1 MKTNAVDKAYEIIK
15 GYNGYSNYMKYLQY
29 KVNSCHYI
37 LNDFDIE
44 YIINNKDFVPYE
56 LNKTVKISVDFG
68 RKLNEKFLIGFT
80 PEKIRISSVIGEMG
94 NSFHCYIQYRQSVPP
109 VLTYVN
115 KNNILTPLETV
126 DYNTV
131 EVDFDKYDKSSK
143 DGRKLKI
150 LQKEGIKFLL
160 ANRKCILAD
169 SMGTGKEQD
178 VNTLIPTPTG
188 YKRIGDIKVG
198 DVVFGSNGKK
208 CNVTAVFPQ
217 GKKDIYEIE
226 FSDGSITNCGLEHLW
241 FVKDK
246 TSYNR
251 KKDWK
256 VLSLKEIL
264 KRGIEYTKR
273 RKSKSIWKHNYKF
286 RIPICKPVEYDSRE
300 HIINPYLMGIMI
312 GDGNLCNG
320 GICISIPDSEIE
332 TLNRITPMIS
342 NKYKFTP
349 NRSGACPNYRIS
361 KKNPSKKPNTYMEE
375 IRRLKLD
382 VKGNYKFIPQ
392 EYMFDSVENRIELLR
407 GLMDSDGT
415 ISKKGN
421 KISYSTNS
429 LKLANDVIELVQSLG
444 GLAHLMAFDRR
455 ANNKSINYVVSIKI
469 EICPFHLRKK
479 VERYTI
485 TDGKPKYLVKSI
497 KNIKLHHQNDAICI
511 KVDSE
516 DHSYLTNSYI
526 VTHNTTQSIV
536 AAMASNSKKILI
548 ITTASLK
555 TNWKRELTIYNDEK
569 DIQILQGSKD
579 EICDKKYVIA
589 NYDIL
594 INYYEVPTETVYETE
609 YVYNENGK
617 REVIRKPVMVKS
629 KDGQLIEKQK
639 KSTRKD
645 VIEECLK
652 NSPLFLNKFDCV
664 IIDEAQKLSNNSSNR
679 YKVIDDFLKRA
690 KPNYVF
696 LLTGTPLTNKPINL
710 YYILKL
716 IDAPITRDYRYFI
729 KRYCDAKTFRLKTG
743 KEVTT
748 INGASNLEELREKIK
763 HLYIRR
769 LLTEMTDMVD
779 KNIITKTYDLTELQR
794 VEYERLWQE
803 YLDAQIEQ
811 GNEDSE
817 QYRQLVEGILV
828 RQYLAKQMVDNTIK
842 LVDDMLEEG
851 GKVIIVC
858 TFAEEIA
865 MFKNYYKKKCV
876 VYDGKMTAKAK
887 DKAEQ
892 AFNNDKNVRV
902 FIGQIL
908 AAGVGLNLVVANK
921 MVFNSYSWVAADNA
935 QIEDRIY
942 RLTQKNDVTC
952 VYQLFNDSMSKHMY
966 DTVIGK
972 KNMMDTIIKSEI
984 NK

>member
-1 MKTNAVDKAYEIIK
+1 MKTNAVNKAYEIIK

-29 KVNSCHYI
+29 KVNNCHYI

-68 RKLNEKFLIGFT
+68 RKLNEKFLIGFI

-169 SMGTGKEQD
+169 SMGCGK
-178 VNTLIPTPTG
+178 
-188 YKRIGDIKVG
+188 
-198 DVVFGSNGKK
+198 
-208 CNVTAVFPQ
+208 
-217 GKKDIYEIE
+217 
-226 FSDGSITNCGLEHLW
+226 
-241 FVKDK
+241 
-246 TSYNR
+246 
-251 KKDWK
+251 
-256 VLSLKEIL
+256 
-264 KRGIEYTKR
+264 
-273 RKSKSIWKHNYKF
+273 
-286 RIPICKPVEYDSRE
+286 
-300 HIINPYLMGIMI
+300 
-312 GDGNLCNG
+312 
-320 GICISIPDSEIE
+320 
-332 TLNRITPMIS
+332 
-342 NKYKFTP
+342 
-349 NRSGACPNYRIS
+349 
-361 KKNPSKKPNTYMEE
+361 
-375 IRRLKLD
+375 
-382 VKGNYKFIPQ
+382 
-392 EYMFDSVENRIELLR
+392 
-407 GLMDSDGT
+407 T
-415 ISKKGN
+415 I
-421 KISYSTNS
+421 
-429 LKLANDVIELVQSLG
+429 
-444 GLAHLMAFDRR
+444 
-455 ANNKSINYVVSIKI
+455 
-469 EICPFHLRKK
+469 
-479 VERYTI
+479 
-485 TDGKPKYLVKSI
+485 
-497 KNIKLHHQNDAICI
+497 
-511 KVDSE
+511 
-516 DHSYLTNSYI
+516 
-526 VTHNTTQSIV
+526 QSII

-779 KNIITKTYDLTELQR
+779 KNIITKTYDLTESQR

-842 LVDDMLEEG
+842 LVDNMLEEG

-966 DTVIGK
+966 DTVVGK

>member
-29 KVNSCHYI
+29 KVNSRHYI

-94 NSFHCYIQYRQSVPP
+94 NSLHCYIQYRQSVPP

-169 SMGTGKEQD
+169 SMGCGK
-178 VNTLIPTPTG
+178 
-188 YKRIGDIKVG
+188 
-198 DVVFGSNGKK
+198 
-208 CNVTAVFPQ
+208 
-217 GKKDIYEIE
+217 
-226 FSDGSITNCGLEHLW
+226 
-241 FVKDK
+241 
-246 TSYNR
+246 
-251 KKDWK
+251 
-256 VLSLKEIL
+256 
-264 KRGIEYTKR
+264 
-273 RKSKSIWKHNYKF
+273 
-286 RIPICKPVEYDSRE
+286 
-300 HIINPYLMGIMI
+300 
-312 GDGNLCNG
+312 
-320 GICISIPDSEIE
+320 
-332 TLNRITPMIS
+332 
-342 NKYKFTP
+342 
-349 NRSGACPNYRIS
+349 
-361 KKNPSKKPNTYMEE
+361 
-375 IRRLKLD
+375 
-382 VKGNYKFIPQ
+382 
-392 EYMFDSVENRIELLR
+392 
-407 GLMDSDGT
+407 T
-415 ISKKGN
+415 I
-421 KISYSTNS
+421 
-429 LKLANDVIELVQSLG
+429 
-444 GLAHLMAFDRR
+444 
-455 ANNKSINYVVSIKI
+455 
-469 EICPFHLRKK
+469 
-479 VERYTI
+479 
-485 TDGKPKYLVKSI
+485 
-497 KNIKLHHQNDAICI
+497 
-511 KVDSE
+511 
-516 DHSYLTNSYI
+516 
-526 VTHNTTQSIV
+526 QSII

-609 YVYNENGK
+609 YVYNEDGK

-629 KDGQLIEKQK
+629 KDGQLVEKQK

-690 KPNYVF
+690 KPNYIF

-779 KNIITKTYDLTELQR
+779 KNIITKTYDLTESQR

-842 LVDDMLEEG
+842 LVDNMLEEG

>member
-68 RKLNEKFLIGFT
+68 KKLDEKFLIGFT

-169 SMGTGKEQD
+169 SMGCGK
-178 VNTLIPTPTG
+178 
-188 YKRIGDIKVG
+188 
-198 DVVFGSNGKK
+198 
-208 CNVTAVFPQ
+208 
-217 GKKDIYEIE
+217 
-226 FSDGSITNCGLEHLW
+226 
-241 FVKDK
+241 
-246 TSYNR
+246 
-251 KKDWK
+251 
-256 VLSLKEIL
+256 
-264 KRGIEYTKR
+264 
-273 RKSKSIWKHNYKF
+273 
-286 RIPICKPVEYDSRE
+286 
-300 HIINPYLMGIMI
+300 
-312 GDGNLCNG
+312 
-320 GICISIPDSEIE
+320 
-332 TLNRITPMIS
+332 
-342 NKYKFTP
+342 
-349 NRSGACPNYRIS
+349 
-361 KKNPSKKPNTYMEE
+361 
-375 IRRLKLD
+375 
-382 VKGNYKFIPQ
+382 
-392 EYMFDSVENRIELLR
+392 
-407 GLMDSDGT
+407 T
-415 ISKKGN
+415 I
-421 KISYSTNS
+421 
-429 LKLANDVIELVQSLG
+429 
-444 GLAHLMAFDRR
+444 
-455 ANNKSINYVVSIKI
+455 
-469 EICPFHLRKK
+469 
-479 VERYTI
+479 
-485 TDGKPKYLVKSI
+485 
-497 KNIKLHHQNDAICI
+497 
-511 KVDSE
+511 
-516 DHSYLTNSYI
+516 
-526 VTHNTTQSIV
+526 QSII

-779 KNIITKTYDLTELQR
+779 KNIITKTYDLTESQR

-803 YLDAQIEQ
+803 YLDAQTEQ
-811 GNEDSE
+811 DNENSE

-842 LVDDMLEEG
+842 LVDNMLEEG

-858 TFAEEIA
+858 TFSEEIA
-865 MFKNYYKKKCV
+865 MFKDYYKKKCV

>member
-126 DYNTV
+126 DYNTI

-169 SMGTGKEQD
+169 SMGCGK
-178 VNTLIPTPTG
+178 
-188 YKRIGDIKVG
+188 
-198 DVVFGSNGKK
+198 
-208 CNVTAVFPQ
+208 
-217 GKKDIYEIE
+217 
-226 FSDGSITNCGLEHLW
+226 
-241 FVKDK
+241 
-246 TSYNR
+246 
-251 KKDWK
+251 
-256 VLSLKEIL
+256 
-264 KRGIEYTKR
+264 
-273 RKSKSIWKHNYKF
+273 
-286 RIPICKPVEYDSRE
+286 
-300 HIINPYLMGIMI
+300 
-312 GDGNLCNG
+312 
-320 GICISIPDSEIE
+320 
-332 TLNRITPMIS
+332 
-342 NKYKFTP
+342 
-349 NRSGACPNYRIS
+349 
-361 KKNPSKKPNTYMEE
+361 
-375 IRRLKLD
+375 
-382 VKGNYKFIPQ
+382 
-392 EYMFDSVENRIELLR
+392 
-407 GLMDSDGT
+407 T
-415 ISKKGN
+415 I
-421 KISYSTNS
+421 
-429 LKLANDVIELVQSLG
+429 
-444 GLAHLMAFDRR
+444 
-455 ANNKSINYVVSIKI
+455 
-469 EICPFHLRKK
+469 
-479 VERYTI
+479 
-485 TDGKPKYLVKSI
+485 
-497 KNIKLHHQNDAICI
+497 
-511 KVDSE
+511 
-516 DHSYLTNSYI
+516 
-526 VTHNTTQSIV
+526 QSII

-617 REVIRKPVMVKS
+617 REVIRKPVMIKS

-779 KNIITKTYDLTELQR
+779 KNIITKTYDLTESQR

-842 LVDDMLEEG
+842 LVDNMLEEG

>member
-15 GYNGYSNYMKYLQY
+15 EYNGYSNYMKYLQY
-29 KVNSCHYI
+29 KVISCHYI

-68 RKLNEKFLIGFT
+68 RKLNEKFLIGFI
-80 PEKIRISSVIGEMG
+80 PEKIRVSNVIGEMG

-115 KNNILTPLETV
+115 KNNILTPLETI

-169 SMGTGKEQD
+169 SMGCGK
-178 VNTLIPTPTG
+178 
-188 YKRIGDIKVG
+188 
-198 DVVFGSNGKK
+198 
-208 CNVTAVFPQ
+208 
-217 GKKDIYEIE
+217 
-226 FSDGSITNCGLEHLW
+226 
-241 FVKDK
+241 
-246 TSYNR
+246 
-251 KKDWK
+251 
-256 VLSLKEIL
+256 
-264 KRGIEYTKR
+264 
-273 RKSKSIWKHNYKF
+273 
-286 RIPICKPVEYDSRE
+286 
-300 HIINPYLMGIMI
+300 
-312 GDGNLCNG
+312 
-320 GICISIPDSEIE
+320 
-332 TLNRITPMIS
+332 
-342 NKYKFTP
+342 
-349 NRSGACPNYRIS
+349 
-361 KKNPSKKPNTYMEE
+361 
-375 IRRLKLD
+375 
-382 VKGNYKFIPQ
+382 
-392 EYMFDSVENRIELLR
+392 
-407 GLMDSDGT
+407 T
-415 ISKKGN
+415 I
-421 KISYSTNS
+421 
-429 LKLANDVIELVQSLG
+429 
-444 GLAHLMAFDRR
+444 
-455 ANNKSINYVVSIKI
+455 
-469 EICPFHLRKK
+469 
-479 VERYTI
+479 
-485 TDGKPKYLVKSI
+485 
-497 KNIKLHHQNDAICI
+497 
-511 KVDSE
+511 
-516 DHSYLTNSYI
+516 
-526 VTHNTTQSIV
+526 QSII
-536 AAMASNSKKILI
+536 AAMASNSKKTLI

-617 REVIRKPVMVKS
+617 REVIRKPVMIKS

-652 NSPLFLNKFDCV
+652 NSPLFLNKFDCI

-779 KNIITKTYDLTELQR
+779 KNIITKTYDLTESQR

-803 YLDAQIEQ
+803 YLDAQTEQ

-842 LVDDMLEEG
+842 LVDNMLEEG

-858 TFAEEIA
+858 TFSEEIA
-865 MFKNYYKKKCV
+865 MFKDYYKKKCV
-876 VYDGKMTAKAK
+876 IYDGKMTAKAK

-892 AFNNDKNVRV
+892 TFNNDKNVRV

>member
-169 SMGTGKEQD
+169 SMGCGK
-178 VNTLIPTPTG
+178 
-188 YKRIGDIKVG
+188 
-198 DVVFGSNGKK
+198 
-208 CNVTAVFPQ
+208 
-217 GKKDIYEIE
+217 
-226 FSDGSITNCGLEHLW
+226 
-241 FVKDK
+241 
-246 TSYNR
+246 
-251 KKDWK
+251 
-256 VLSLKEIL
+256 
-264 KRGIEYTKR
+264 
-273 RKSKSIWKHNYKF
+273 
-286 RIPICKPVEYDSRE
+286 
-300 HIINPYLMGIMI
+300 
-312 GDGNLCNG
+312 
-320 GICISIPDSEIE
+320 
-332 TLNRITPMIS
+332 
-342 NKYKFTP
+342 
-349 NRSGACPNYRIS
+349 
-361 KKNPSKKPNTYMEE
+361 
-375 IRRLKLD
+375 
-382 VKGNYKFIPQ
+382 
-392 EYMFDSVENRIELLR
+392 
-407 GLMDSDGT
+407 T
-415 ISKKGN
+415 I
-421 KISYSTNS
+421 
-429 LKLANDVIELVQSLG
+429 
-444 GLAHLMAFDRR
+444 
-455 ANNKSINYVVSIKI
+455 
-469 EICPFHLRKK
+469 
-479 VERYTI
+479 
-485 TDGKPKYLVKSI
+485 
-497 KNIKLHHQNDAICI
+497 
-511 KVDSE
+511 
-516 DHSYLTNSYI
+516 
-526 VTHNTTQSIV
+526 QSII

-729 KRYCDAKTFRLKTG
+729 NRYCDAKTFRLKTG

-842 LVDDMLEEG
+842 LVDNMLEEG

-858 TFAEEIA
+858 TFSEEIA
-865 MFKNYYKKKCV
+865 MFKDYYKKKCV

>member
-169 SMGTGKEQD
+169 SMGTGK
-178 VNTLIPTPTG
+178 
-188 YKRIGDIKVG
+188 
-198 DVVFGSNGKK
+198 
-208 CNVTAVFPQ
+208 
-217 GKKDIYEIE
+217 
-226 FSDGSITNCGLEHLW
+226 
-241 FVKDK
+241 
-246 TSYNR
+246 
-251 KKDWK
+251 
-256 VLSLKEIL
+256 
-264 KRGIEYTKR
+264 
-273 RKSKSIWKHNYKF
+273 
-286 RIPICKPVEYDSRE
+286 
-300 HIINPYLMGIMI
+300 
-312 GDGNLCNG
+312 
-320 GICISIPDSEIE
+320 
-332 TLNRITPMIS
+332 
-342 NKYKFTP
+342 
-349 NRSGACPNYRIS
+349 
-361 KKNPSKKPNTYMEE
+361 
-375 IRRLKLD
+375 
-382 VKGNYKFIPQ
+382 
-392 EYMFDSVENRIELLR
+392 
-407 GLMDSDGT
+407 T
-415 ISKKGN
+415 I
-421 KISYSTNS
+421 
-429 LKLANDVIELVQSLG
+429 
-444 GLAHLMAFDRR
+444 
-455 ANNKSINYVVSIKI
+455 
-469 EICPFHLRKK
+469 
-479 VERYTI
+479 
-485 TDGKPKYLVKSI
+485 
-497 KNIKLHHQNDAICI
+497 
-511 KVDSE
+511 
-516 DHSYLTNSYI
+516 
-526 VTHNTTQSIV
+526 QSIV
-536 AAMASNSKKILI
+536 AAMESNSKKILI

-609 YVYNENGK
+609 YVYNEDGK

-629 KDGQLIEKQK
+629 KDGQLVEKQK

-779 KNIITKTYDLTELQR
+779 KNIITKTYDLTESQR

-842 LVDDMLEEG
+842 LVDNMLEEG

-858 TFAEEIA
+858 TFAEEIT

-892 AFNNDKNVRV
+892 TFNNDKNVRV

>member
-15 GYNGYSNYMKYLQY
+15 GYNGYSNYMAYLQY
-29 KVNSCHYI
+29 KVNNCHYI

-68 RKLNEKFLIGFT
+68 RRLNERFLIGFT

-94 NSFHCYIQYRQSVPP
+94 NSFHCYIQYRQSIPP

-126 DYNTV
+126 DYNTI

-143 DGRKLKI
+143 DGRKLKM

-169 SMGTGKEQD
+169 SMGCGK
-178 VNTLIPTPTG
+178 
-188 YKRIGDIKVG
+188 
-198 DVVFGSNGKK
+198 
-208 CNVTAVFPQ
+208 
-217 GKKDIYEIE
+217 
-226 FSDGSITNCGLEHLW
+226 
-241 FVKDK
+241 
-246 TSYNR
+246 
-251 KKDWK
+251 
-256 VLSLKEIL
+256 
-264 KRGIEYTKR
+264 
-273 RKSKSIWKHNYKF
+273 
-286 RIPICKPVEYDSRE
+286 
-300 HIINPYLMGIMI
+300 
-312 GDGNLCNG
+312 
-320 GICISIPDSEIE
+320 
-332 TLNRITPMIS
+332 
-342 NKYKFTP
+342 
-349 NRSGACPNYRIS
+349 
-361 KKNPSKKPNTYMEE
+361 
-375 IRRLKLD
+375 
-382 VKGNYKFIPQ
+382 
-392 EYMFDSVENRIELLR
+392 
-407 GLMDSDGT
+407 T
-415 ISKKGN
+415 I
-421 KISYSTNS
+421 
-429 LKLANDVIELVQSLG
+429 
-444 GLAHLMAFDRR
+444 
-455 ANNKSINYVVSIKI
+455 
-469 EICPFHLRKK
+469 
-479 VERYTI
+479 
-485 TDGKPKYLVKSI
+485 
-497 KNIKLHHQNDAICI
+497 
-511 KVDSE
+511 
-516 DHSYLTNSYI
+516 
-526 VTHNTTQSIV
+526 QSII

-743 KEVTT
+743 KEITT

-779 KNIITKTYDLTELQR
+779 KNIITKTYDLTESQR

-842 LVDDMLEEG
+842 LVDNMLEEG

-858 TFAEEIA
+858 TFSEEIA
-865 MFKNYYKKKCV
+865 MFKDYYKKKCV

-892 AFNNDKNVRV
+892 TFNNDKNVRV

>member
-68 RKLNEKFLIGFT
+68 KKLDEKFLIGFT

-143 DGRKLKI
+143 DGRKLKT

-169 SMGTGKEQD
+169 SMGCGK
-178 VNTLIPTPTG
+178 
-188 YKRIGDIKVG
+188 
-198 DVVFGSNGKK
+198 
-208 CNVTAVFPQ
+208 
-217 GKKDIYEIE
+217 
-226 FSDGSITNCGLEHLW
+226 
-241 FVKDK
+241 
-246 TSYNR
+246 
-251 KKDWK
+251 
-256 VLSLKEIL
+256 
-264 KRGIEYTKR
+264 
-273 RKSKSIWKHNYKF
+273 
-286 RIPICKPVEYDSRE
+286 
-300 HIINPYLMGIMI
+300 
-312 GDGNLCNG
+312 
-320 GICISIPDSEIE
+320 
-332 TLNRITPMIS
+332 
-342 NKYKFTP
+342 
-349 NRSGACPNYRIS
+349 
-361 KKNPSKKPNTYMEE
+361 
-375 IRRLKLD
+375 
-382 VKGNYKFIPQ
+382 
-392 EYMFDSVENRIELLR
+392 
-407 GLMDSDGT
+407 T
-415 ISKKGN
+415 I
-421 KISYSTNS
+421 
-429 LKLANDVIELVQSLG
+429 
-444 GLAHLMAFDRR
+444 
-455 ANNKSINYVVSIKI
+455 
-469 EICPFHLRKK
+469 
-479 VERYTI
+479 
-485 TDGKPKYLVKSI
+485 
-497 KNIKLHHQNDAICI
+497 
-511 KVDSE
+511 
-516 DHSYLTNSYI
+516 
-526 VTHNTTQSIV
+526 QSII

-779 KNIITKTYDLTELQR
+779 KNIITKTYDLTESQR

-803 YLDAQIEQ
+803 YLDAQTEQ

-842 LVDDMLEEG
+842 LVDNMLEEG

-858 TFAEEIA
+858 TFSEEIA
-865 MFKNYYKKKCV
+865 MFKDYYKKKCV

-952 VYQLFNDSMSKHMY
+952 VYQLFNDSISKHMY
-966 DTVIGK
+966 DTVVGK

>member
-68 RKLNEKFLIGFT
+68 RKLDEKFLIGFT

-169 SMGTGKEQD
+169 SMGCGK
-178 VNTLIPTPTG
+178 
-188 YKRIGDIKVG
+188 
-198 DVVFGSNGKK
+198 
-208 CNVTAVFPQ
+208 
-217 GKKDIYEIE
+217 
-226 FSDGSITNCGLEHLW
+226 
-241 FVKDK
+241 
-246 TSYNR
+246 
-251 KKDWK
+251 
-256 VLSLKEIL
+256 
-264 KRGIEYTKR
+264 
-273 RKSKSIWKHNYKF
+273 
-286 RIPICKPVEYDSRE
+286 
-300 HIINPYLMGIMI
+300 
-312 GDGNLCNG
+312 
-320 GICISIPDSEIE
+320 
-332 TLNRITPMIS
+332 
-342 NKYKFTP
+342 
-349 NRSGACPNYRIS
+349 
-361 KKNPSKKPNTYMEE
+361 
-375 IRRLKLD
+375 
-382 VKGNYKFIPQ
+382 
-392 EYMFDSVENRIELLR
+392 
-407 GLMDSDGT
+407 T
-415 ISKKGN
+415 I
-421 KISYSTNS
+421 
-429 LKLANDVIELVQSLG
+429 
-444 GLAHLMAFDRR
+444 
-455 ANNKSINYVVSIKI
+455 
-469 EICPFHLRKK
+469 
-479 VERYTI
+479 
-485 TDGKPKYLVKSI
+485 
-497 KNIKLHHQNDAICI
+497 
-511 KVDSE
+511 
-516 DHSYLTNSYI
+516 
-526 VTHNTTQSIV
+526 QSII

-617 REVIRKPVMVKS
+617 REVIRKPVMIKS

-645 VIEECLK
+645 IIEECLK

-779 KNIITKTYDLTELQR
+779 KNIITKTYDLTESQR

-803 YLDAQIEQ
+803 YLDAQTEQ

-842 LVDDMLEEG
+842 LVDNMLEEG

-858 TFAEEIA
+858 TFSEEIA
-865 MFKNYYKKKCV
+865 MFKDYYKKKCV

>member
-29 KVNSCHYI
+29 KVNSRHYI

-169 SMGTGKEQD
+169 SMGCGK
-178 VNTLIPTPTG
+178 
-188 YKRIGDIKVG
+188 
-198 DVVFGSNGKK
+198 
-208 CNVTAVFPQ
+208 
-217 GKKDIYEIE
+217 
-226 FSDGSITNCGLEHLW
+226 
-241 FVKDK
+241 
-246 TSYNR
+246 
-251 KKDWK
+251 
-256 VLSLKEIL
+256 
-264 KRGIEYTKR
+264 
-273 RKSKSIWKHNYKF
+273 
-286 RIPICKPVEYDSRE
+286 
-300 HIINPYLMGIMI
+300 
-312 GDGNLCNG
+312 
-320 GICISIPDSEIE
+320 
-332 TLNRITPMIS
+332 
-342 NKYKFTP
+342 
-349 NRSGACPNYRIS
+349 
-361 KKNPSKKPNTYMEE
+361 
-375 IRRLKLD
+375 
-382 VKGNYKFIPQ
+382 
-392 EYMFDSVENRIELLR
+392 
-407 GLMDSDGT
+407 T
-415 ISKKGN
+415 I
-421 KISYSTNS
+421 
-429 LKLANDVIELVQSLG
+429 
-444 GLAHLMAFDRR
+444 
-455 ANNKSINYVVSIKI
+455 
-469 EICPFHLRKK
+469 
-479 VERYTI
+479 
-485 TDGKPKYLVKSI
+485 
-497 KNIKLHHQNDAICI
+497 
-511 KVDSE
+511 
-516 DHSYLTNSYI
+516 
-526 VTHNTTQSIV
+526 QSII

-609 YVYNENGK
+609 YVYNEDGK

-779 KNIITKTYDLTELQR
+779 KNIITKTYDLTESQR

-842 LVDDMLEEG
+842 LVDNMLEEG

>member
-68 RKLNEKFLIGFT
+68 KKLDEKFLIGFT

-169 SMGTGKEQD
+169 SMGCGK
-178 VNTLIPTPTG
+178 
-188 YKRIGDIKVG
+188 
-198 DVVFGSNGKK
+198 
-208 CNVTAVFPQ
+208 
-217 GKKDIYEIE
+217 
-226 FSDGSITNCGLEHLW
+226 
-241 FVKDK
+241 
-246 TSYNR
+246 
-251 KKDWK
+251 
-256 VLSLKEIL
+256 
-264 KRGIEYTKR
+264 
-273 RKSKSIWKHNYKF
+273 
-286 RIPICKPVEYDSRE
+286 
-300 HIINPYLMGIMI
+300 
-312 GDGNLCNG
+312 
-320 GICISIPDSEIE
+320 
-332 TLNRITPMIS
+332 
-342 NKYKFTP
+342 
-349 NRSGACPNYRIS
+349 
-361 KKNPSKKPNTYMEE
+361 
-375 IRRLKLD
+375 
-382 VKGNYKFIPQ
+382 
-392 EYMFDSVENRIELLR
+392 
-407 GLMDSDGT
+407 T
-415 ISKKGN
+415 I
-421 KISYSTNS
+421 
-429 LKLANDVIELVQSLG
+429 
-444 GLAHLMAFDRR
+444 
-455 ANNKSINYVVSIKI
+455 
-469 EICPFHLRKK
+469 
-479 VERYTI
+479 
-485 TDGKPKYLVKSI
+485 
-497 KNIKLHHQNDAICI
+497 
-511 KVDSE
+511 
-516 DHSYLTNSYI
+516 
-526 VTHNTTQSIV
+526 QSII

-729 KRYCDAKTFRLKTG
+729 KRYCNAKTFRLKTG

-779 KNIITKTYDLTELQR
+779 KNIITKTYDLTESQR

>member
-68 RKLNEKFLIGFT
+68 KKLDEKFLIGFT

-169 SMGTGKEQD
+169 SMGCGK
-178 VNTLIPTPTG
+178 
-188 YKRIGDIKVG
+188 
-198 DVVFGSNGKK
+198 
-208 CNVTAVFPQ
+208 
-217 GKKDIYEIE
+217 
-226 FSDGSITNCGLEHLW
+226 
-241 FVKDK
+241 
-246 TSYNR
+246 
-251 KKDWK
+251 
-256 VLSLKEIL
+256 
-264 KRGIEYTKR
+264 
-273 RKSKSIWKHNYKF
+273 
-286 RIPICKPVEYDSRE
+286 
-300 HIINPYLMGIMI
+300 
-312 GDGNLCNG
+312 
-320 GICISIPDSEIE
+320 
-332 TLNRITPMIS
+332 
-342 NKYKFTP
+342 
-349 NRSGACPNYRIS
+349 
-361 KKNPSKKPNTYMEE
+361 
-375 IRRLKLD
+375 
-382 VKGNYKFIPQ
+382 
-392 EYMFDSVENRIELLR
+392 
-407 GLMDSDGT
+407 T
-415 ISKKGN
+415 I
-421 KISYSTNS
+421 
-429 LKLANDVIELVQSLG
+429 
-444 GLAHLMAFDRR
+444 
-455 ANNKSINYVVSIKI
+455 
-469 EICPFHLRKK
+469 
-479 VERYTI
+479 
-485 TDGKPKYLVKSI
+485 
-497 KNIKLHHQNDAICI
+497 
-511 KVDSE
+511 
-516 DHSYLTNSYI
+516 
-526 VTHNTTQSIV
+526 QSII
-536 AAMASNSKKILI
+536 AAMASNSKKVLI

-617 REVIRKPVMVKS
+617 REVIRKPVMIKS

-779 KNIITKTYDLTELQR
+779 KNIITKTYDLTESQR

-803 YLDAQIEQ
+803 YLDAQIER

-842 LVDDMLEEG
+842 LVDNMLEEG

-952 VYQLFNDSMSKHMY
+952 VYQLFNDSISKHMY
-966 DTVIGK
+966 DTVVGK

>member
-29 KVNSCHYI
+29 KVNSRHYI

-68 RKLNEKFLIGFT
+68 KKLDEKFLIGFT

-169 SMGTGKEQD
+169 SMGCGK
-178 VNTLIPTPTG
+178 
-188 YKRIGDIKVG
+188 
-198 DVVFGSNGKK
+198 
-208 CNVTAVFPQ
+208 
-217 GKKDIYEIE
+217 
-226 FSDGSITNCGLEHLW
+226 
-241 FVKDK
+241 
-246 TSYNR
+246 
-251 KKDWK
+251 
-256 VLSLKEIL
+256 
-264 KRGIEYTKR
+264 
-273 RKSKSIWKHNYKF
+273 
-286 RIPICKPVEYDSRE
+286 
-300 HIINPYLMGIMI
+300 
-312 GDGNLCNG
+312 
-320 GICISIPDSEIE
+320 
-332 TLNRITPMIS
+332 
-342 NKYKFTP
+342 
-349 NRSGACPNYRIS
+349 
-361 KKNPSKKPNTYMEE
+361 
-375 IRRLKLD
+375 
-382 VKGNYKFIPQ
+382 
-392 EYMFDSVENRIELLR
+392 
-407 GLMDSDGT
+407 T
-415 ISKKGN
+415 I
-421 KISYSTNS
+421 
-429 LKLANDVIELVQSLG
+429 
-444 GLAHLMAFDRR
+444 
-455 ANNKSINYVVSIKI
+455 
-469 EICPFHLRKK
+469 
-479 VERYTI
+479 
-485 TDGKPKYLVKSI
+485 
-497 KNIKLHHQNDAICI
+497 
-511 KVDSE
+511 
-516 DHSYLTNSYI
+516 
-526 VTHNTTQSIV
+526 QSII

-779 KNIITKTYDLTELQR
+779 KNIITKTYDLTESQR

-803 YLDAQIEQ
+803 YLDAQTEQ

-842 LVDDMLEEG
+842 LVDNMLEEG

-858 TFAEEIA
+858 TFSEEIA
-865 MFKNYYKKKCV
+865 MFKDYYKKKCV

>member
-29 KVNSCHYI
+29 KVNSGHYI

-169 SMGTGKEQD
+169 SMGCGK
-178 VNTLIPTPTG
+178 
-188 YKRIGDIKVG
+188 
-198 DVVFGSNGKK
+198 
-208 CNVTAVFPQ
+208 
-217 GKKDIYEIE
+217 
-226 FSDGSITNCGLEHLW
+226 
-241 FVKDK
+241 
-246 TSYNR
+246 
-251 KKDWK
+251 
-256 VLSLKEIL
+256 
-264 KRGIEYTKR
+264 
-273 RKSKSIWKHNYKF
+273 
-286 RIPICKPVEYDSRE
+286 
-300 HIINPYLMGIMI
+300 
-312 GDGNLCNG
+312 
-320 GICISIPDSEIE
+320 
-332 TLNRITPMIS
+332 
-342 NKYKFTP
+342 
-349 NRSGACPNYRIS
+349 
-361 KKNPSKKPNTYMEE
+361 
-375 IRRLKLD
+375 
-382 VKGNYKFIPQ
+382 
-392 EYMFDSVENRIELLR
+392 
-407 GLMDSDGT
+407 T
-415 ISKKGN
+415 I
-421 KISYSTNS
+421 
-429 LKLANDVIELVQSLG
+429 
-444 GLAHLMAFDRR
+444 
-455 ANNKSINYVVSIKI
+455 
-469 EICPFHLRKK
+469 
-479 VERYTI
+479 
-485 TDGKPKYLVKSI
+485 
-497 KNIKLHHQNDAICI
+497 
-511 KVDSE
+511 
-516 DHSYLTNSYI
+516 
-526 VTHNTTQSIV
+526 QSII

-629 KDGQLIEKQK
+629 KDGKLVEKQK
-639 KSTRKD
+639 KSSRKD

-779 KNIITKTYDLTELQR
+779 KNIITKTYDLTESQR

-803 YLDAQIEQ
+803 YLDAQTEQ

-842 LVDDMLEEG
+842 LVDNMLEEG

-858 TFAEEIA
+858 TFSEEIA
-865 MFKNYYKKKCV
+865 MFKDYYKKKCV

-892 AFNNDKNVRV
+892 TFNNDKNVRV

-952 VYQLFNDSMSKHMY
+952 VYQLFNDSISKHMY
-966 DTVIGK
+966 DTVVGK

>member
-169 SMGTGKEQD
+169 SMGCGK
-178 VNTLIPTPTG
+178 
-188 YKRIGDIKVG
+188 
-198 DVVFGSNGKK
+198 
-208 CNVTAVFPQ
+208 
-217 GKKDIYEIE
+217 
-226 FSDGSITNCGLEHLW
+226 
-241 FVKDK
+241 
-246 TSYNR
+246 
-251 KKDWK
+251 
-256 VLSLKEIL
+256 
-264 KRGIEYTKR
+264 
-273 RKSKSIWKHNYKF
+273 
-286 RIPICKPVEYDSRE
+286 
-300 HIINPYLMGIMI
+300 
-312 GDGNLCNG
+312 
-320 GICISIPDSEIE
+320 
-332 TLNRITPMIS
+332 
-342 NKYKFTP
+342 
-349 NRSGACPNYRIS
+349 
-361 KKNPSKKPNTYMEE
+361 
-375 IRRLKLD
+375 
-382 VKGNYKFIPQ
+382 
-392 EYMFDSVENRIELLR
+392 
-407 GLMDSDGT
+407 T
-415 ISKKGN
+415 I
-421 KISYSTNS
+421 
-429 LKLANDVIELVQSLG
+429 
-444 GLAHLMAFDRR
+444 
-455 ANNKSINYVVSIKI
+455 
-469 EICPFHLRKK
+469 
-479 VERYTI
+479 
-485 TDGKPKYLVKSI
+485 
-497 KNIKLHHQNDAICI
+497 
-511 KVDSE
+511 
-516 DHSYLTNSYI
+516 
-526 VTHNTTQSIV
+526 QSII

-779 KNIITKTYDLTELQR
+779 KNIITKTYDLTESQR

-842 LVDDMLEEG
+842 LVDNMLEEG

>member
-169 SMGTGKEQD
+169 SMGTGK
-178 VNTLIPTPTG
+178 
-188 YKRIGDIKVG
+188 
-198 DVVFGSNGKK
+198 
-208 CNVTAVFPQ
+208 
-217 GKKDIYEIE
+217 
-226 FSDGSITNCGLEHLW
+226 
-241 FVKDK
+241 
-246 TSYNR
+246 
-251 KKDWK
+251 
-256 VLSLKEIL
+256 
-264 KRGIEYTKR
+264 
-273 RKSKSIWKHNYKF
+273 
-286 RIPICKPVEYDSRE
+286 
-300 HIINPYLMGIMI
+300 
-312 GDGNLCNG
+312 
-320 GICISIPDSEIE
+320 
-332 TLNRITPMIS
+332 
-342 NKYKFTP
+342 
-349 NRSGACPNYRIS
+349 
-361 KKNPSKKPNTYMEE
+361 
-375 IRRLKLD
+375 
-382 VKGNYKFIPQ
+382 
-392 EYMFDSVENRIELLR
+392 
-407 GLMDSDGT
+407 T
-415 ISKKGN
+415 I
-421 KISYSTNS
+421 
-429 LKLANDVIELVQSLG
+429 
-444 GLAHLMAFDRR
+444 
-455 ANNKSINYVVSIKI
+455 
-469 EICPFHLRKK
+469 
-479 VERYTI
+479 
-485 TDGKPKYLVKSI
+485 
-497 KNIKLHHQNDAICI
+497 
-511 KVDSE
+511 
-516 DHSYLTNSYI
+516 
-526 VTHNTTQSIV
+526 QSII

-645 VIEECLK
+645 IIEECLK

-779 KNIITKTYDLTELQR
+779 KNIITKTYDLTESQR

-803 YLDAQIEQ
+803 YLDAQTEQ

-828 RQYLAKQMVDNTIK
+828 RQY
-842 LVDDMLEEG
+842 
-851 GKVIIVC
+851 
-858 TFAEEIA
+858 
-865 MFKNYYKKKCV
+865 
-876 VYDGKMTAKAK
+876 
-887 DKAEQ
+887 
-892 AFNNDKNVRV
+892 
-902 FIGQIL
+902 
-908 AAGVGLNLVVANK
+908 
-921 MVFNSYSWVAADNA
+921 
-935 QIEDRIY
+935 
-942 RLTQKNDVTC
+942 
-952 VYQLFNDSMSKHMY
+952 
-966 DTVIGK
+966 
-972 KNMMDTIIKSEI
+972 
-984 NK
+984 

>member
-68 RKLNEKFLIGFT
+68 KKLDEKFLIGFT

-169 SMGTGKEQD
+169 SMGCGK
-178 VNTLIPTPTG
+178 
-188 YKRIGDIKVG
+188 
-198 DVVFGSNGKK
+198 
-208 CNVTAVFPQ
+208 
-217 GKKDIYEIE
+217 
-226 FSDGSITNCGLEHLW
+226 
-241 FVKDK
+241 
-246 TSYNR
+246 
-251 KKDWK
+251 
-256 VLSLKEIL
+256 
-264 KRGIEYTKR
+264 
-273 RKSKSIWKHNYKF
+273 
-286 RIPICKPVEYDSRE
+286 
-300 HIINPYLMGIMI
+300 
-312 GDGNLCNG
+312 
-320 GICISIPDSEIE
+320 
-332 TLNRITPMIS
+332 
-342 NKYKFTP
+342 
-349 NRSGACPNYRIS
+349 
-361 KKNPSKKPNTYMEE
+361 
-375 IRRLKLD
+375 
-382 VKGNYKFIPQ
+382 
-392 EYMFDSVENRIELLR
+392 
-407 GLMDSDGT
+407 T
-415 ISKKGN
+415 I
-421 KISYSTNS
+421 
-429 LKLANDVIELVQSLG
+429 
-444 GLAHLMAFDRR
+444 
-455 ANNKSINYVVSIKI
+455 
-469 EICPFHLRKK
+469 
-479 VERYTI
+479 
-485 TDGKPKYLVKSI
+485 
-497 KNIKLHHQNDAICI
+497 
-511 KVDSE
+511 
-516 DHSYLTNSYI
+516 
-526 VTHNTTQSIV
+526 QSII

-617 REVIRKPVMVKS
+617 REVIRKPVMIKS

-779 KNIITKTYDLTELQR
+779 KNIITKTYDLTESQR

-842 LVDDMLEEG
+842 LVDNMLEEG

-921 MVFNSYSWVAADNA
+921 MVFNSYSWVAADNV

>member
-68 RKLNEKFLIGFT
+68 KKLDEKFLIGFT

-169 SMGTGKEQD
+169 SMGTGK
-178 VNTLIPTPTG
+178 
-188 YKRIGDIKVG
+188 
-198 DVVFGSNGKK
+198 
-208 CNVTAVFPQ
+208 
-217 GKKDIYEIE
+217 
-226 FSDGSITNCGLEHLW
+226 
-241 FVKDK
+241 
-246 TSYNR
+246 
-251 KKDWK
+251 
-256 VLSLKEIL
+256 
-264 KRGIEYTKR
+264 
-273 RKSKSIWKHNYKF
+273 
-286 RIPICKPVEYDSRE
+286 
-300 HIINPYLMGIMI
+300 
-312 GDGNLCNG
+312 
-320 GICISIPDSEIE
+320 
-332 TLNRITPMIS
+332 
-342 NKYKFTP
+342 
-349 NRSGACPNYRIS
+349 
-361 KKNPSKKPNTYMEE
+361 
-375 IRRLKLD
+375 
-382 VKGNYKFIPQ
+382 
-392 EYMFDSVENRIELLR
+392 
-407 GLMDSDGT
+407 T
-415 ISKKGN
+415 I
-421 KISYSTNS
+421 
-429 LKLANDVIELVQSLG
+429 
-444 GLAHLMAFDRR
+444 
-455 ANNKSINYVVSIKI
+455 
-469 EICPFHLRKK
+469 
-479 VERYTI
+479 
-485 TDGKPKYLVKSI
+485 
-497 KNIKLHHQNDAICI
+497 
-511 KVDSE
+511 
-516 DHSYLTNSYI
+516 
-526 VTHNTTQSIV
+526 QSII

-779 KNIITKTYDLTELQR
+779 KNIITKTYDLTESQR

-842 LVDDMLEEG
+842 LVDNMLEEG

>member
-68 RKLNEKFLIGFT
+68 RKLNEKFLIGFI
-80 PEKIRISSVIGEMG
+80 PEKIRISNVIGEMG

-115 KNNILTPLETV
+115 KNNILTPLETI

-131 EVDFDKYDKSSK
+131 DVDFDKYDKSSK
-143 DGRKLKI
+143 DGRKLKT

-169 SMGTGKEQD
+169 SMGCGK
-178 VNTLIPTPTG
+178 
-188 YKRIGDIKVG
+188 
-198 DVVFGSNGKK
+198 
-208 CNVTAVFPQ
+208 
-217 GKKDIYEIE
+217 
-226 FSDGSITNCGLEHLW
+226 
-241 FVKDK
+241 
-246 TSYNR
+246 
-251 KKDWK
+251 
-256 VLSLKEIL
+256 
-264 KRGIEYTKR
+264 
-273 RKSKSIWKHNYKF
+273 
-286 RIPICKPVEYDSRE
+286 
-300 HIINPYLMGIMI
+300 
-312 GDGNLCNG
+312 
-320 GICISIPDSEIE
+320 
-332 TLNRITPMIS
+332 
-342 NKYKFTP
+342 
-349 NRSGACPNYRIS
+349 
-361 KKNPSKKPNTYMEE
+361 
-375 IRRLKLD
+375 
-382 VKGNYKFIPQ
+382 
-392 EYMFDSVENRIELLR
+392 
-407 GLMDSDGT
+407 T
-415 ISKKGN
+415 I
-421 KISYSTNS
+421 
-429 LKLANDVIELVQSLG
+429 
-444 GLAHLMAFDRR
+444 
-455 ANNKSINYVVSIKI
+455 
-469 EICPFHLRKK
+469 
-479 VERYTI
+479 
-485 TDGKPKYLVKSI
+485 
-497 KNIKLHHQNDAICI
+497 
-511 KVDSE
+511 
-516 DHSYLTNSYI
+516 
-526 VTHNTTQSIV
+526 QSII

-609 YVYNENGK
+609 YVYNEDGK
-617 REVIRKPVMVKS
+617 TEVIRKPVMVKS

-690 KPNYVF
+690 KPDYVF

-779 KNIITKTYDLTELQR
+779 KNIITKTYDLTESQR

-842 LVDDMLEEG
+842 LVDNMLEEG

-858 TFAEEIA
+858 TFSEEIA
-865 MFKNYYKKKCV
+865 MFKDYYKKKCV

-892 AFNNDKNVRV
+892 TFNNDKNVRV

-952 VYQLFNDSMSKHMY
+952 VYQLFNDSISKHMY
-966 DTVIGK
+966 DTVVGK

>member
-68 RKLNEKFLIGFT
+68 KKLDEKFLIGFT

-169 SMGTGKEQD
+169 SMGCGK
-178 VNTLIPTPTG
+178 
-188 YKRIGDIKVG
+188 
-198 DVVFGSNGKK
+198 
-208 CNVTAVFPQ
+208 
-217 GKKDIYEIE
+217 
-226 FSDGSITNCGLEHLW
+226 
-241 FVKDK
+241 
-246 TSYNR
+246 
-251 KKDWK
+251 
-256 VLSLKEIL
+256 
-264 KRGIEYTKR
+264 
-273 RKSKSIWKHNYKF
+273 
-286 RIPICKPVEYDSRE
+286 
-300 HIINPYLMGIMI
+300 
-312 GDGNLCNG
+312 
-320 GICISIPDSEIE
+320 
-332 TLNRITPMIS
+332 
-342 NKYKFTP
+342 
-349 NRSGACPNYRIS
+349 
-361 KKNPSKKPNTYMEE
+361 
-375 IRRLKLD
+375 
-382 VKGNYKFIPQ
+382 
-392 EYMFDSVENRIELLR
+392 
-407 GLMDSDGT
+407 T
-415 ISKKGN
+415 I
-421 KISYSTNS
+421 
-429 LKLANDVIELVQSLG
+429 
-444 GLAHLMAFDRR
+444 
-455 ANNKSINYVVSIKI
+455 
-469 EICPFHLRKK
+469 
-479 VERYTI
+479 
-485 TDGKPKYLVKSI
+485 
-497 KNIKLHHQNDAICI
+497 
-511 KVDSE
+511 
-516 DHSYLTNSYI
+516 
-526 VTHNTTQSIV
+526 QSII

-617 REVIRKPVMVKS
+617 REVIRKPVMIKS

-779 KNIITKTYDLTELQR
+779 KNIITKTYDLTESQR

-803 YLDAQIEQ
+803 YLDAQTEQ

-842 LVDDMLEEG
+842 LVDNMLEEG

-858 TFAEEIA
+858 TFSDEIA
-865 MFKNYYKKKCV
+865 MFKDYYKKKCV

-966 DTVIGK
+966 DTVVGK

>member
-29 KVNSCHYI
+29 KVNSRHYI

-169 SMGTGKEQD
+169 SMGCGK
-178 VNTLIPTPTG
+178 
-188 YKRIGDIKVG
+188 
-198 DVVFGSNGKK
+198 
-208 CNVTAVFPQ
+208 
-217 GKKDIYEIE
+217 
-226 FSDGSITNCGLEHLW
+226 
-241 FVKDK
+241 
-246 TSYNR
+246 
-251 KKDWK
+251 
-256 VLSLKEIL
+256 
-264 KRGIEYTKR
+264 
-273 RKSKSIWKHNYKF
+273 
-286 RIPICKPVEYDSRE
+286 
-300 HIINPYLMGIMI
+300 
-312 GDGNLCNG
+312 
-320 GICISIPDSEIE
+320 
-332 TLNRITPMIS
+332 
-342 NKYKFTP
+342 
-349 NRSGACPNYRIS
+349 
-361 KKNPSKKPNTYMEE
+361 
-375 IRRLKLD
+375 
-382 VKGNYKFIPQ
+382 
-392 EYMFDSVENRIELLR
+392 
-407 GLMDSDGT
+407 T
-415 ISKKGN
+415 I
-421 KISYSTNS
+421 
-429 LKLANDVIELVQSLG
+429 
-444 GLAHLMAFDRR
+444 
-455 ANNKSINYVVSIKI
+455 
-469 EICPFHLRKK
+469 
-479 VERYTI
+479 
-485 TDGKPKYLVKSI
+485 
-497 KNIKLHHQNDAICI
+497 
-511 KVDSE
+511 
-516 DHSYLTNSYI
+516 
-526 VTHNTTQSIV
+526 QSII

-779 KNIITKTYDLTELQR
+779 KNIITKTYDLTESQR

-842 LVDDMLEEG
+842 LVDNMLEEG

>member
-15 GYNGYSNYMKYLQY
+15 GYNGYSNYMAYLQY
-29 KVNSCHYI
+29 KVNNCHYI

-68 RKLNEKFLIGFT
+68 RRLNERFLIGFT

-94 NSFHCYIQYRQSVPP
+94 NSFHCYIQYRQSIPP

-126 DYNTV
+126 DYNTI

-143 DGRKLKI
+143 DGRKLKM

-169 SMGTGKEQD
+169 SMGCGK
-178 VNTLIPTPTG
+178 
-188 YKRIGDIKVG
+188 
-198 DVVFGSNGKK
+198 
-208 CNVTAVFPQ
+208 
-217 GKKDIYEIE
+217 
-226 FSDGSITNCGLEHLW
+226 
-241 FVKDK
+241 
-246 TSYNR
+246 
-251 KKDWK
+251 
-256 VLSLKEIL
+256 
-264 KRGIEYTKR
+264 
-273 RKSKSIWKHNYKF
+273 
-286 RIPICKPVEYDSRE
+286 
-300 HIINPYLMGIMI
+300 
-312 GDGNLCNG
+312 
-320 GICISIPDSEIE
+320 
-332 TLNRITPMIS
+332 
-342 NKYKFTP
+342 
-349 NRSGACPNYRIS
+349 
-361 KKNPSKKPNTYMEE
+361 
-375 IRRLKLD
+375 
-382 VKGNYKFIPQ
+382 
-392 EYMFDSVENRIELLR
+392 
-407 GLMDSDGT
+407 T
-415 ISKKGN
+415 I
-421 KISYSTNS
+421 
-429 LKLANDVIELVQSLG
+429 
-444 GLAHLMAFDRR
+444 
-455 ANNKSINYVVSIKI
+455 
-469 EICPFHLRKK
+469 
-479 VERYTI
+479 
-485 TDGKPKYLVKSI
+485 
-497 KNIKLHHQNDAICI
+497 
-511 KVDSE
+511 
-516 DHSYLTNSYI
+516 
-526 VTHNTTQSIV
+526 QSII

-743 KEVTT
+743 KEITT

-779 KNIITKTYDLTELQR
+779 KNIITKTYDLTESQR

-842 LVDDMLEEG
+842 LVDNMLEEG

-858 TFAEEIA
+858 TFSEEIA
-865 MFKNYYKKKCV
+865 MFKDYYKKKCV

>member
-29 KVNSCHYI
+29 KVNSRHYI

-68 RKLNEKFLIGFT
+68 RKLNEKFLIGFI
-80 PEKIRISSVIGEMG
+80 PEKIRISNVIGEMG

-143 DGRKLKI
+143 DGRKLKT

-169 SMGTGKEQD
+169 SMGCGK
-178 VNTLIPTPTG
+178 
-188 YKRIGDIKVG
+188 
-198 DVVFGSNGKK
+198 
-208 CNVTAVFPQ
+208 
-217 GKKDIYEIE
+217 
-226 FSDGSITNCGLEHLW
+226 
-241 FVKDK
+241 
-246 TSYNR
+246 
-251 KKDWK
+251 
-256 VLSLKEIL
+256 
-264 KRGIEYTKR
+264 
-273 RKSKSIWKHNYKF
+273 
-286 RIPICKPVEYDSRE
+286 
-300 HIINPYLMGIMI
+300 
-312 GDGNLCNG
+312 
-320 GICISIPDSEIE
+320 
-332 TLNRITPMIS
+332 
-342 NKYKFTP
+342 
-349 NRSGACPNYRIS
+349 
-361 KKNPSKKPNTYMEE
+361 
-375 IRRLKLD
+375 
-382 VKGNYKFIPQ
+382 
-392 EYMFDSVENRIELLR
+392 
-407 GLMDSDGT
+407 T
-415 ISKKGN
+415 I
-421 KISYSTNS
+421 
-429 LKLANDVIELVQSLG
+429 
-444 GLAHLMAFDRR
+444 
-455 ANNKSINYVVSIKI
+455 
-469 EICPFHLRKK
+469 
-479 VERYTI
+479 
-485 TDGKPKYLVKSI
+485 
-497 KNIKLHHQNDAICI
+497 
-511 KVDSE
+511 
-516 DHSYLTNSYI
+516 
-526 VTHNTTQSIV
+526 QSII

-569 DIQILQGSKD
+569 DIQILQGSRD

-779 KNIITKTYDLTELQR
+779 KNIITKTYDLTESQR

-803 YLDAQIEQ
+803 YLDAQTEQ
-811 GNEDSE
+811 GNENSE

-842 LVDDMLEEG
+842 LVDNMLEEG

-858 TFAEEIA
+858 TFSEEIA
-865 MFKNYYKKKCV
+865 MFKDYYKKKCV

-952 VYQLFNDSMSKHMY
+952 VYQLFNDSISKHMY
-966 DTVIGK
+966 DTVVGK

>member
-169 SMGTGKEQD
+169 SMGCGK
-178 VNTLIPTPTG
+178 
-188 YKRIGDIKVG
+188 
-198 DVVFGSNGKK
+198 
-208 CNVTAVFPQ
+208 
-217 GKKDIYEIE
+217 
-226 FSDGSITNCGLEHLW
+226 
-241 FVKDK
+241 
-246 TSYNR
+246 
-251 KKDWK
+251 
-256 VLSLKEIL
+256 
-264 KRGIEYTKR
+264 
-273 RKSKSIWKHNYKF
+273 
-286 RIPICKPVEYDSRE
+286 
-300 HIINPYLMGIMI
+300 
-312 GDGNLCNG
+312 
-320 GICISIPDSEIE
+320 
-332 TLNRITPMIS
+332 
-342 NKYKFTP
+342 
-349 NRSGACPNYRIS
+349 
-361 KKNPSKKPNTYMEE
+361 
-375 IRRLKLD
+375 
-382 VKGNYKFIPQ
+382 
-392 EYMFDSVENRIELLR
+392 
-407 GLMDSDGT
+407 T
-415 ISKKGN
+415 I
-421 KISYSTNS
+421 
-429 LKLANDVIELVQSLG
+429 
-444 GLAHLMAFDRR
+444 
-455 ANNKSINYVVSIKI
+455 
-469 EICPFHLRKK
+469 
-479 VERYTI
+479 
-485 TDGKPKYLVKSI
+485 
-497 KNIKLHHQNDAICI
+497 
-511 KVDSE
+511 
-516 DHSYLTNSYI
+516 
-526 VTHNTTQSIV
+526 QSII

-779 KNIITKTYDLTELQR
+779 KNIITKTYDLTESQR

-842 LVDDMLEEG
+842 LVDNMLGEG

>member
-80 PEKIRISSVIGEMG
+80 PEKIRISNVIGEMG

-115 KNNILTPLETV
+115 KNNILTPLETI

-131 EVDFDKYDKSSK
+131 DVDFDKYDKSSK
-143 DGRKLKI
+143 DGRKLKT

-169 SMGTGKEQD
+169 SMGCGK
-178 VNTLIPTPTG
+178 
-188 YKRIGDIKVG
+188 
-198 DVVFGSNGKK
+198 
-208 CNVTAVFPQ
+208 
-217 GKKDIYEIE
+217 
-226 FSDGSITNCGLEHLW
+226 
-241 FVKDK
+241 
-246 TSYNR
+246 
-251 KKDWK
+251 
-256 VLSLKEIL
+256 
-264 KRGIEYTKR
+264 
-273 RKSKSIWKHNYKF
+273 
-286 RIPICKPVEYDSRE
+286 
-300 HIINPYLMGIMI
+300 
-312 GDGNLCNG
+312 
-320 GICISIPDSEIE
+320 
-332 TLNRITPMIS
+332 
-342 NKYKFTP
+342 
-349 NRSGACPNYRIS
+349 
-361 KKNPSKKPNTYMEE
+361 
-375 IRRLKLD
+375 
-382 VKGNYKFIPQ
+382 
-392 EYMFDSVENRIELLR
+392 
-407 GLMDSDGT
+407 T
-415 ISKKGN
+415 I
-421 KISYSTNS
+421 
-429 LKLANDVIELVQSLG
+429 
-444 GLAHLMAFDRR
+444 
-455 ANNKSINYVVSIKI
+455 
-469 EICPFHLRKK
+469 
-479 VERYTI
+479 
-485 TDGKPKYLVKSI
+485 
-497 KNIKLHHQNDAICI
+497 
-511 KVDSE
+511 
-516 DHSYLTNSYI
+516 
-526 VTHNTTQSIV
+526 QSII

-569 DIQILQGSKD
+569 DIQILQGSRD

-609 YVYNENGK
+609 YVYNEDGK
-617 REVIRKPVMVKS
+617 TEVIRKPVMVKS

-743 KEVTT
+743 KEITT

-779 KNIITKTYDLTELQR
+779 KNIITKTYDLTESQR

-803 YLDAQIEQ
+803 YLDAQTEQ

-842 LVDDMLEEG
+842 LVDNMLEEG

-858 TFAEEIA
+858 TFSEEIA
-865 MFKNYYKKKCV
+865 MFKDYYKKKCV

-892 AFNNDKNVRV
+892 TFNNDKNVRV

-952 VYQLFNDSMSKHMY
+952 VYQLFNDSISKHMY
-966 DTVIGK
+966 DTVVGK

>member
-115 KNNILTPLETV
+115 KNNILTPLETI

-131 EVDFDKYDKSSK
+131 DVDFDKYDKSSK
-143 DGRKLKI
+143 DGRKLKT

-169 SMGTGKEQD
+169 SMGCGK
-178 VNTLIPTPTG
+178 
-188 YKRIGDIKVG
+188 
-198 DVVFGSNGKK
+198 
-208 CNVTAVFPQ
+208 
-217 GKKDIYEIE
+217 
-226 FSDGSITNCGLEHLW
+226 
-241 FVKDK
+241 
-246 TSYNR
+246 
-251 KKDWK
+251 
-256 VLSLKEIL
+256 
-264 KRGIEYTKR
+264 
-273 RKSKSIWKHNYKF
+273 
-286 RIPICKPVEYDSRE
+286 
-300 HIINPYLMGIMI
+300 
-312 GDGNLCNG
+312 
-320 GICISIPDSEIE
+320 
-332 TLNRITPMIS
+332 
-342 NKYKFTP
+342 
-349 NRSGACPNYRIS
+349 
-361 KKNPSKKPNTYMEE
+361 
-375 IRRLKLD
+375 
-382 VKGNYKFIPQ
+382 
-392 EYMFDSVENRIELLR
+392 
-407 GLMDSDGT
+407 T
-415 ISKKGN
+415 I
-421 KISYSTNS
+421 
-429 LKLANDVIELVQSLG
+429 
-444 GLAHLMAFDRR
+444 
-455 ANNKSINYVVSIKI
+455 
-469 EICPFHLRKK
+469 
-479 VERYTI
+479 
-485 TDGKPKYLVKSI
+485 
-497 KNIKLHHQNDAICI
+497 
-511 KVDSE
+511 
-516 DHSYLTNSYI
+516 
-526 VTHNTTQSIV
+526 QSII

-569 DIQILQGSKD
+569 DIQILQGSRD

-779 KNIITKTYDLTELQR
+779 KNIITKTYDLTESQR

-803 YLDAQIEQ
+803 YLDAQTEQ

-828 RQYLAKQMVDNTIK
+828 RQYLAKQMVNNTIK
-842 LVDDMLEEG
+842 LVDNMLEEG

-858 TFAEEIA
+858 TFSEEIA
-865 MFKNYYKKKCV
+865 MFKDYYKKKCV

-952 VYQLFNDSMSKHMY
+952 VYQLFNDSISKHMY
-966 DTVIGK
+966 DTVVGK

>member
-15 GYNGYSNYMKYLQY
+15 GYNGYSNYMRYLQY

-131 EVDFDKYDKSSK
+131 EIDFDKYDKSSK
-143 DGRKLKI
+143 DGRKLKT

-169 SMGTGKEQD
+169 SMGCGK
-178 VNTLIPTPTG
+178 
-188 YKRIGDIKVG
+188 
-198 DVVFGSNGKK
+198 
-208 CNVTAVFPQ
+208 
-217 GKKDIYEIE
+217 
-226 FSDGSITNCGLEHLW
+226 
-241 FVKDK
+241 
-246 TSYNR
+246 
-251 KKDWK
+251 
-256 VLSLKEIL
+256 
-264 KRGIEYTKR
+264 
-273 RKSKSIWKHNYKF
+273 
-286 RIPICKPVEYDSRE
+286 
-300 HIINPYLMGIMI
+300 
-312 GDGNLCNG
+312 
-320 GICISIPDSEIE
+320 
-332 TLNRITPMIS
+332 
-342 NKYKFTP
+342 
-349 NRSGACPNYRIS
+349 
-361 KKNPSKKPNTYMEE
+361 
-375 IRRLKLD
+375 
-382 VKGNYKFIPQ
+382 
-392 EYMFDSVENRIELLR
+392 
-407 GLMDSDGT
+407 T
-415 ISKKGN
+415 I
-421 KISYSTNS
+421 
-429 LKLANDVIELVQSLG
+429 
-444 GLAHLMAFDRR
+444 
-455 ANNKSINYVVSIKI
+455 
-469 EICPFHLRKK
+469 
-479 VERYTI
+479 
-485 TDGKPKYLVKSI
+485 
-497 KNIKLHHQNDAICI
+497 
-511 KVDSE
+511 
-516 DHSYLTNSYI
+516 
-526 VTHNTTQSIV
+526 QSII

-617 REVIRKPVMVKS
+617 REVIRKPVMIKS

-779 KNIITKTYDLTELQR
+779 KNIITKTYDLTESQR

-842 LVDDMLEEG
+842 LVDNMLEEG

-858 TFAEEIA
+858 TFSEEIA
-865 MFKNYYKKKCV
+865 MFKDYYKKKCV

-892 AFNNDKNVRV
+892 TFNNDKNVRV

-952 VYQLFNDSMSKHMY
+952 VYQLFNDSISKHMY
-966 DTVIGK
+966 DTVVGK

>member
-29 KVNSCHYI
+29 KVNNCHYI

-169 SMGTGKEQD
+169 SMGCGK
-178 VNTLIPTPTG
+178 
-188 YKRIGDIKVG
+188 
-198 DVVFGSNGKK
+198 
-208 CNVTAVFPQ
+208 
-217 GKKDIYEIE
+217 
-226 FSDGSITNCGLEHLW
+226 
-241 FVKDK
+241 
-246 TSYNR
+246 
-251 KKDWK
+251 
-256 VLSLKEIL
+256 
-264 KRGIEYTKR
+264 
-273 RKSKSIWKHNYKF
+273 
-286 RIPICKPVEYDSRE
+286 
-300 HIINPYLMGIMI
+300 
-312 GDGNLCNG
+312 
-320 GICISIPDSEIE
+320 
-332 TLNRITPMIS
+332 
-342 NKYKFTP
+342 
-349 NRSGACPNYRIS
+349 
-361 KKNPSKKPNTYMEE
+361 
-375 IRRLKLD
+375 
-382 VKGNYKFIPQ
+382 
-392 EYMFDSVENRIELLR
+392 
-407 GLMDSDGT
+407 T
-415 ISKKGN
+415 IQ
-421 KISYSTNS
+421 ST
-429 LKLANDVIELVQSLG
+429 I
-444 GLAHLMAFDRR
+444 
-455 ANNKSINYVVSIKI
+455 
-469 EICPFHLRKK
+469 
-479 VERYTI
+479 
-485 TDGKPKYLVKSI
+485 
-497 KNIKLHHQNDAICI
+497 
-511 KVDSE
+511 
-516 DHSYLTNSYI
+516 
-526 VTHNTTQSIV
+526 

-617 REVIRKPVMVKS
+617 REVIRKPVMIKS

-779 KNIITKTYDLTELQR
+779 KNIITKTYDLTESQR

-803 YLDAQIEQ
+803 YLDAQTEQ

-817 QYRQLVEGILV
+817 QYRRLVEGILV

-842 LVDDMLEEG
+842 LVDNMLEEG

-858 TFAEEIA
+858 TFSEEIA
-865 MFKNYYKKKCV
+865 MFKDYYKKKCV

-902 FIGQIL
+902 FIDQIL

>member
-15 GYNGYSNYMKYLQY
+15 GYNGYSNYMTYLQY
-29 KVNSCHYI
+29 KVNNCHYI

-68 RKLNEKFLIGFT
+68 KKLDEKFLIGFT

-169 SMGTGKEQD
+169 SMGTGK
-178 VNTLIPTPTG
+178 
-188 YKRIGDIKVG
+188 
-198 DVVFGSNGKK
+198 
-208 CNVTAVFPQ
+208 
-217 GKKDIYEIE
+217 
-226 FSDGSITNCGLEHLW
+226 
-241 FVKDK
+241 
-246 TSYNR
+246 
-251 KKDWK
+251 
-256 VLSLKEIL
+256 
-264 KRGIEYTKR
+264 
-273 RKSKSIWKHNYKF
+273 
-286 RIPICKPVEYDSRE
+286 
-300 HIINPYLMGIMI
+300 
-312 GDGNLCNG
+312 
-320 GICISIPDSEIE
+320 
-332 TLNRITPMIS
+332 
-342 NKYKFTP
+342 
-349 NRSGACPNYRIS
+349 
-361 KKNPSKKPNTYMEE
+361 
-375 IRRLKLD
+375 
-382 VKGNYKFIPQ
+382 
-392 EYMFDSVENRIELLR
+392 
-407 GLMDSDGT
+407 T
-415 ISKKGN
+415 I
-421 KISYSTNS
+421 
-429 LKLANDVIELVQSLG
+429 
-444 GLAHLMAFDRR
+444 
-455 ANNKSINYVVSIKI
+455 
-469 EICPFHLRKK
+469 
-479 VERYTI
+479 
-485 TDGKPKYLVKSI
+485 
-497 KNIKLHHQNDAICI
+497 
-511 KVDSE
+511 
-516 DHSYLTNSYI
+516 
-526 VTHNTTQSIV
+526 QSIV

-579 EICDKKYVIA
+579 EICDKKYIIA

-609 YVYNENGK
+609 YVYNEDGK

-629 KDGQLIEKQK
+629 KDGQLVEKQK

-779 KNIITKTYDLTELQR
+779 KNIITKTYDLTESQR

-952 VYQLFNDSMSKHMY
+952 VYQLFNDSISKHMY
-966 DTVIGK
+966 DTVVGK

>member
-169 SMGTGKEQD
+169 SMGCGK
-178 VNTLIPTPTG
+178 
-188 YKRIGDIKVG
+188 
-198 DVVFGSNGKK
+198 
-208 CNVTAVFPQ
+208 
-217 GKKDIYEIE
+217 
-226 FSDGSITNCGLEHLW
+226 
-241 FVKDK
+241 
-246 TSYNR
+246 
-251 KKDWK
+251 
-256 VLSLKEIL
+256 
-264 KRGIEYTKR
+264 
-273 RKSKSIWKHNYKF
+273 
-286 RIPICKPVEYDSRE
+286 
-300 HIINPYLMGIMI
+300 
-312 GDGNLCNG
+312 
-320 GICISIPDSEIE
+320 
-332 TLNRITPMIS
+332 
-342 NKYKFTP
+342 
-349 NRSGACPNYRIS
+349 
-361 KKNPSKKPNTYMEE
+361 
-375 IRRLKLD
+375 
-382 VKGNYKFIPQ
+382 
-392 EYMFDSVENRIELLR
+392 
-407 GLMDSDGT
+407 T
-415 ISKKGN
+415 I
-421 KISYSTNS
+421 
-429 LKLANDVIELVQSLG
+429 
-444 GLAHLMAFDRR
+444 
-455 ANNKSINYVVSIKI
+455 
-469 EICPFHLRKK
+469 
-479 VERYTI
+479 
-485 TDGKPKYLVKSI
+485 
-497 KNIKLHHQNDAICI
+497 
-511 KVDSE
+511 
-516 DHSYLTNSYI
+516 
-526 VTHNTTQSIV
+526 QSII

-842 LVDDMLEEG
+842 LVDNMLEEG

-858 TFAEEIA
+858 TFSEEIA
-865 MFKNYYKKKCV
+865 MFKDYYKKKCV

-892 AFNNDKNVRV
+892 AFNNDKNVMV

-908 AAGVGLNLVVANK
+908 AAGVGLNLVVANQ

>member
-15 GYNGYSNYMKYLQY
+15 GYNGYSNYMAYLQY
-29 KVNSCHYI
+29 KVNNCHYI

-68 RKLNEKFLIGFT
+68 RRLNERFLIGFT

-94 NSFHCYIQYRQSVPP
+94 NSFHCYIQYRQSIPP

-126 DYNTV
+126 DYNTI

-143 DGRKLKI
+143 DGRKLKM

-169 SMGTGKEQD
+169 SMGCGK
-178 VNTLIPTPTG
+178 
-188 YKRIGDIKVG
+188 
-198 DVVFGSNGKK
+198 
-208 CNVTAVFPQ
+208 
-217 GKKDIYEIE
+217 
-226 FSDGSITNCGLEHLW
+226 
-241 FVKDK
+241 
-246 TSYNR
+246 
-251 KKDWK
+251 
-256 VLSLKEIL
+256 
-264 KRGIEYTKR
+264 
-273 RKSKSIWKHNYKF
+273 
-286 RIPICKPVEYDSRE
+286 
-300 HIINPYLMGIMI
+300 
-312 GDGNLCNG
+312 
-320 GICISIPDSEIE
+320 
-332 TLNRITPMIS
+332 
-342 NKYKFTP
+342 
-349 NRSGACPNYRIS
+349 
-361 KKNPSKKPNTYMEE
+361 
-375 IRRLKLD
+375 
-382 VKGNYKFIPQ
+382 
-392 EYMFDSVENRIELLR
+392 
-407 GLMDSDGT
+407 T
-415 ISKKGN
+415 I
-421 KISYSTNS
+421 
-429 LKLANDVIELVQSLG
+429 
-444 GLAHLMAFDRR
+444 
-455 ANNKSINYVVSIKI
+455 
-469 EICPFHLRKK
+469 
-479 VERYTI
+479 
-485 TDGKPKYLVKSI
+485 
-497 KNIKLHHQNDAICI
+497 
-511 KVDSE
+511 
-516 DHSYLTNSYI
+516 
-526 VTHNTTQSIV
+526 QSII

-609 YVYNENGK
+609 YIYNENGK

-743 KEVTT
+743 KEITT

-779 KNIITKTYDLTELQR
+779 KNIITKTYDLTESQR

-842 LVDDMLEEG
+842 LVDNMLEEG

-858 TFAEEIA
+858 TFSEEIA
-865 MFKNYYKKKCV
+865 MFKDYYKKKCV

>member
-68 RKLNEKFLIGFT
+68 KKLDEKFLIGFT

-115 KNNILTPLETV
+115 KNNILTPLETI

-131 EVDFDKYDKSSK
+131 DVDFDKYDKSSK
-143 DGRKLKI
+143 DGRKLKT

-169 SMGTGKEQD
+169 SMGCGK
-178 VNTLIPTPTG
+178 
-188 YKRIGDIKVG
+188 
-198 DVVFGSNGKK
+198 
-208 CNVTAVFPQ
+208 
-217 GKKDIYEIE
+217 
-226 FSDGSITNCGLEHLW
+226 
-241 FVKDK
+241 
-246 TSYNR
+246 
-251 KKDWK
+251 
-256 VLSLKEIL
+256 
-264 KRGIEYTKR
+264 
-273 RKSKSIWKHNYKF
+273 
-286 RIPICKPVEYDSRE
+286 
-300 HIINPYLMGIMI
+300 
-312 GDGNLCNG
+312 
-320 GICISIPDSEIE
+320 
-332 TLNRITPMIS
+332 
-342 NKYKFTP
+342 
-349 NRSGACPNYRIS
+349 
-361 KKNPSKKPNTYMEE
+361 
-375 IRRLKLD
+375 
-382 VKGNYKFIPQ
+382 
-392 EYMFDSVENRIELLR
+392 
-407 GLMDSDGT
+407 T
-415 ISKKGN
+415 I
-421 KISYSTNS
+421 
-429 LKLANDVIELVQSLG
+429 
-444 GLAHLMAFDRR
+444 
-455 ANNKSINYVVSIKI
+455 
-469 EICPFHLRKK
+469 
-479 VERYTI
+479 
-485 TDGKPKYLVKSI
+485 
-497 KNIKLHHQNDAICI
+497 
-511 KVDSE
+511 
-516 DHSYLTNSYI
+516 
-526 VTHNTTQSIV
+526 QSII

-609 YVYNENGK
+609 YVYNEDGK
-617 REVIRKPVMVKS
+617 TEVIRKPVMVKS

-690 KPNYVF
+690 KPDYVF

-743 KEVTT
+743 KEITT

-779 KNIITKTYDLTELQR
+779 KNIITKTYDLTESQR

-803 YLDAQIEQ
+803 YLDAQTEQ

-842 LVDDMLEEG
+842 LVDNMLEEG

-858 TFAEEIA
+858 TFSEEIA
-865 MFKNYYKKKCV
+865 MFKDYYKKKCV

-892 AFNNDKNVRV
+892 TFNNDKNVRV

-952 VYQLFNDSMSKHMY
+952 VYQLFNDSISKHMY
-966 DTVIGK
+966 DTVVGK

>member
-169 SMGTGKEQD
+169 SMGCGK
-178 VNTLIPTPTG
+178 
-188 YKRIGDIKVG
+188 
-198 DVVFGSNGKK
+198 
-208 CNVTAVFPQ
+208 
-217 GKKDIYEIE
+217 
-226 FSDGSITNCGLEHLW
+226 
-241 FVKDK
+241 
-246 TSYNR
+246 
-251 KKDWK
+251 
-256 VLSLKEIL
+256 
-264 KRGIEYTKR
+264 
-273 RKSKSIWKHNYKF
+273 
-286 RIPICKPVEYDSRE
+286 
-300 HIINPYLMGIMI
+300 
-312 GDGNLCNG
+312 
-320 GICISIPDSEIE
+320 
-332 TLNRITPMIS
+332 
-342 NKYKFTP
+342 
-349 NRSGACPNYRIS
+349 
-361 KKNPSKKPNTYMEE
+361 
-375 IRRLKLD
+375 
-382 VKGNYKFIPQ
+382 
-392 EYMFDSVENRIELLR
+392 
-407 GLMDSDGT
+407 T
-415 ISKKGN
+415 I
-421 KISYSTNS
+421 
-429 LKLANDVIELVQSLG
+429 
-444 GLAHLMAFDRR
+444 
-455 ANNKSINYVVSIKI
+455 
-469 EICPFHLRKK
+469 
-479 VERYTI
+479 
-485 TDGKPKYLVKSI
+485 
-497 KNIKLHHQNDAICI
+497 
-511 KVDSE
+511 
-516 DHSYLTNSYI
+516 
-526 VTHNTTQSIV
+526 QSII

-779 KNIITKTYDLTELQR
+779 KNIITKTYDLTESQR

-803 YLDAQIEQ
+803 YLDAQTEQ

-842 LVDDMLEEG
+842 LVDNMLEEG

-858 TFAEEIA
+858 TFSEEIA
-865 MFKNYYKKKCV
+865 MFKDYYKKKCV

-952 VYQLFNDSMSKHMY
+952 VYQLFNDSISKHMY
-966 DTVIGK
+966 DTVVGK